1 MKICTSCGAELANE
15 AVICRE
21 CGSLQP
27 TEKKNSDSEE
37 GFFSMPYLSS
47 TASINN
53 ASKSEKTEK
62 TENTKTEAV
71 PSGDEAALTTT
82 DKKVRQ
88 SDIDAIT
95 DPRERAFAKQDRR
108 NRMIRIG
115 ALIAAAVIVVVLVVY
130 LVTRNTGYYRTLDK
144 YIDGLN
150 AKDSSGYSAIVPDLY
165 LINAEKLYDLSRPE
179 MKANTKNYL
188 SYVKTQI
195 AADYGDDVKQTCEII
210 AEDTSD
216 DKASADTLEDTIFS
230 TYGTELS
237 ITEVAY
243 LNVRITTKGSVTQTK
258 ESKTL
263 TFFKYDG
270 NWYSL
275 DAMQVIQFANEN
287 AGYNM
292 W

>member
-1 MKICTSCGAELANE
+1 MKICTGCGTELADE

-21 CGSLQP
+21 CGALQP
-27 TEKKNSDSEE
+27 SDKKDSDSGD

-47 TASINN
+47 TASVNGK
-53 ASKSEKTEK
+53 AAAKSVKSEKTEPPSPKEEK
-62 TENTKTEAV
+62 T
-71 PSGDEAALTTT
+71 LT
-82 DKKVRQ
+82 KKVKQ

-115 ALIAAAVIVVVLVVY
+115 GLIIAAVIVIVLAVY
-130 LVTRNTGYYRTLDK
+130 LITRNTGYYRTLDK
-144 YIDGLN
+144 YMDGLN

-165 LINAEKLYDLSRPE
+165 LINAERLYDLSRPE
-179 MKANTKNYL
+179 MKNNTKNYL
-188 SYVKTQI
+188 SYVKSQI
-195 AADYGDDVKQTCEII
+195 ANDYGDDVKQTCEII

-216 DKASADTLEDTIFS
+216 DKVSADALEDTILS

-237 ITEVAY
+237 ITEIAY

-263 TFFKYDG
+263 TFFEYDG
-270 NWYSL
+270 DWYSL

>member
-21 CGSLQP
+21 CGALQP
-27 TEKKNSDSEE
+27 KENKNSGSEE

-47 TASINN
+47 TASVNN
-53 ASKSEKTEK
+53 VSKPDKTEK
-62 TENTKTEAV
+62 AENTKTEAV
-71 PSGDEAALTTT
+71 PSGDKAALTTT

-115 ALIAAAVIVVVLVVY
+115 ALIVAAIIVVVLVVY

-144 YIDGLN
+144 YMDGLN
-150 AKDSSGYSAIVPDLY
+150 AKDSSGYSSIVPDLY

-179 MKANTKNYL
+179 MKTNTKNYL

-195 AADYGDDVKQTCEII
+195 ATDYGDDVKQTCEII

-216 DKASADTLEDTIFS
+216 DKASADTLEDTILS